1 MTQSSNALDHFSCII
16 PAGGVGSRLWPLS
29 RANAPKFLLDLTGSG
44 QSLLRDTWDRLT
56 PIVAADRI
64 VVVTGNAHKSSVID
78 QLPDVLEHNV
88 VTESEPKDSS
98 AAIGLAAALLELR
111 DPEAIIGSFAADHVI
126 RGSVLFER
134 AVRQAVDAAALGY
147 IVTIGIQPAEASTG
161 FGYIKRGKAFTEL
174 GTYDMYAVEKFV
186 EKPNQSAATK
196 YVSSGKYLWNAG
208 MFIAKA
214 SVLLEQMAS
223 SQPQMVADLR
233 EIAAAWGTERSA
245 QVRERLWPQ
254 LPKIAIDYT
263 VAEPAAEAGRMLC
276 VAGHFEWD
284 DVGDFASV
292 AKLLTRGRPSDLAVL
307 GDRAQILSDKSSG
320 IVVSDSDRLVALV
333 GVEDIVVVDTP
344 DVLLVTTKD
353 HAQQVKS
360 LVDRMKL
367 AGGNHLL

>member
-1 MTQSSNALDHFSCII
+1 MTETPELMKHFSCII

-44 QSLLRDTWDRLT
+44 QSLLRDTWDRLV
-56 PIVAADRI
+56 PIVGRERI
-64 VVVTGNAHKSSVID
+64 VVVTGNAHRDSVRE
-78 QLPDVLEHNV
+78 QLPDVDELNII
-88 VTESEPKDSS
+88 TESEPKDSS

-111 DPEAIIGSFAADHVI
+111 DPEAIVGSFAADHVI

-134 AVRQAVDAAALGY
+134 AVHQAVEAAALGY
-147 IVTIGIQPAEASTG
+147 IVTIGIQPSEASTG
-161 FGYIKRGKAFTEL
+161 FGYIKRGKPFTDVASH
-174 GTYDMYAVEKFV
+174 DMYAVRKFV
-186 EKPNQSAATK
+186 EKPNQSDASR

-214 SVLLEQMAS
+214 TVLLDQMAVA
-223 SQPQMVADLR
+223 QPKLVADLR

-245 QVRERLWPQ
+245 EVRERLWPQ

-263 VAEPAAEAGRMLC
+263 VAEPAAATGRMLC

-292 AKLLTRGRPSDLAVL
+292 AKLLTRNRPGDLAIL

-333 GVEDIVVVDTP
+333 GIEDIVVVDTP

>member
-1 MTQSSNALDHFSCII
+1 MTVTPNPFDHFSCII

-56 PIVAADRI
+56 PIVGADRI
-64 VVVTGNAHKSSVID
+64 VVVTGNAHRASVRE
-78 QLPDVLEHNV
+78 QLPDVREENV
-88 VTESEPKDSS
+88 ITENEPKDSS

-111 DPEAIIGSFAADHVI
+111 DPDAIVGSFAADHVI
-126 RGSVLFER
+126 RGNVLFER
-134 AVRQAVDAAALGY
+134 AVRQGVAAAAKGY
-147 IVTIGIQPAEASTG
+147 IVTIGIQPTEPSTG
-161 FGYIKRGKAFTEL
+161 FGYIKTGKAFTEVDAH
-174 GTYDMYAVEKFV
+174 DMFAVKKFV
-186 EKPNQSAATK
+186 EKPNRSDAGR

-208 MFIAKA
+208 MFIARA
-214 SVLLEQMAS
+214 DLLLEQMAAA
-223 SQPQMVADLR
+223 QPQLVANLR
-233 EIAAAWGTERSA
+233 EIAAAWNTERSA
-245 QVRERLWPQ
+245 EVRERLWPT

-263 VAEPAAEAGRMLC
+263 VAEPAAASGRMLC

-292 AKLLTRGRPSDLAVL
+292 AKLLTRGRPSDLAIL

-320 IVVSDSDRLVALV
+320 IIVSDSDRLIALV

-353 HAQQVKS
+353 HAQQVKT